1 MISSTCC
8 LLMYC
13 SSALMAGASETP
25 YVTWTPEV
33 VDALPSTE
41 SASRLTAA
49 EIETLKTAA
58 PPLPYTEITAAVR
71 QGKTGNLEP
80 TVWLGTSRGVLRKS
94 ASDARWRVMHSRHW
108 LPDDHVQ
115 DIVVTSA
122 GPVVKTAQGNVRLRQ
137 TETTLAKKMAAVND
151 AVQKH
156 HVREGLI
163 GEINL
168 KVPGDLTRGYTQ
180 YTSDNDG
187 LWTSMYVAAEA
198 FRYGATGDASAKAN
212 ARRSL
217 EALMFLHD
225 ITGISGF
232 AARSIVPI
240 DDDPKRYG
248 GEWHKSADGRWWWKG
263 DTSSDELDGHYF
275 AYGVYHDLVA
285 DESERKRIRGY
296 VKKITDHILDH
307 DYYYVGPPGKPTT
320 WGVWHP
326 DKINHDLNWYVDRGL
341 NSLEM
346 LSHLR
351 VADHIVGEAR
361 YQAAARE
368 LIDKHAYETNAIDQK
383 ILWPANAVNHSDD
396 ELAFLAYYPLVW
408 YERDARLRQV
418 YLLSLD
424 RSFQIERPERSPL
437 FNFIYAVGQQASQW
451 TDPMQRPK
459 TTLLPPESYDRTECL
474 EWFRDVHADTIIWSF
489 KNSDRRDV
497 AVALKNRHGRMT
509 SDTALPPSERRV
521 MRWNGDPY
529 ELDGGAG
536 GSVRDDG
543 AAILLPYW
551 MGMYHR
557 LID

>member
-1 MISSTCC
+1 MFAA
-8 LLMYC
+8 YC
-13 SSALMAGASETP
+13 SVLLCTNLLITGASQTP
-25 YVTWTPEV
+25 YVTWTPQSQGPMI
-33 VDALPSTE
+33 LPE
-41 SASRLTAA
+41 SLGQKLQGADLEAFKA
-49 EIETLKTAA
+49 GE
-58 PPLPYTEITAAVR
+58 PPLPYRDVTAGVR
-71 QGKTGNLEP
+71 DTDG
-80 TVWLGTSRGVLRKS
+80 TVWLGTSRGVLRKGP
-94 ASDARWRVMHSRHW
+94 ADTRWQVMHSRLW

-115 DIVVTSA
+115 DLRLTRD
-122 GPVVKTAQGNVRLRQ
+122 GPLVQTPGGTVLLRM
-137 TETTLAKKMAAVND
+137 TETTLAKKMAAVNE
-151 AVQKH
+151 AVQTH

-168 KVPGDLTRGYTQ
+168 KVPGDLSQGYTQ

-187 LWTSMYVAAEA
+187 LWTSIYVAAEA
-198 FRYGATGDASAKAN
+198 FRYGATGDPSAKTN

-232 AARSIVPI
+232 VARSIVPI
-240 DDDPKRYG
+240 ADDPKRYG
-248 GEWHKSADGRWWWKG
+248 GEWHKSADDKWWWKG

-275 AYGVYHDLVA
+275 AYGVYYDLVA
-285 DESERKRIRGY
+285 DDKEKQRIRGY

-326 DKINHDLNWYVDRGL
+326 EKINHDLKWYVDRGL

-361 YQAAARE
+361 YDAAAKE
-368 LIDKHAYETNAIDQK
+368 LVDKHSYATNSIDQK

-396 ELAFLAYYPLVW
+396 ELAFLAFYPLVW
-408 YERDARLRQV
+408 YERDEHLRQV
-418 YLLSLD
+418 YLLGLE

-437 FNFIYAVGQQASQW
+437 FNFIFAVGRQASQW
-451 TDPMQRPK
+451 TEPAQRP
-459 TTLLPPESYDRTECL
+459 TRALVPAEDYDRAACL
-474 EWFRDVHADTIIWSF
+474 DWFRDVPQDTTIWSF
-489 KNSDRRDV
+489 KNSDRQDV
-497 AVALKNRHGRMT
+497 AVALKNRHGRLA

-536 GSVRDDG
+536 GNVRDDG

>member
-1 MISSTCC
+1 MTAAA
-8 LLMYC
+8 YC
-13 SSALMAGASETP
+13 SLLLCSGLLMAGAGESPYATWVPETQGQ
-25 YVTWTPEV
+25 
-33 VDALPSTE
+33 AILPK
-41 SASRLTAA
+41 
-49 EIETLKTAA
+49 TLGQQLQGADLDGLKAGQ
-58 PPLPYTEITAAVR
+58 PPLPYRDLTAGVR
-71 QGKTGNLEP
+71 DTDGTL
-80 TVWLGTSRGVLRKS
+80 WLGTSRGVLRKGPT
-94 ASDARWRVMHSRHW
+94 DDRWQVMHSRLW

-115 DIVVTSA
+115 DLRLTKD
-122 GPVVKTAQGNVRLRQ
+122 GPLVQ
-137 TETTLAKKMAAVND
+137 TPGGTVLFRASETTLSQKMAAVNA

-168 KVPGDLTRGYTQ
+168 KVPGDLSQGYTQ
-180 YTSDNDG
+180 HTSDNDG

-198 FRYGATGDASAKAN
+198 FRYGATGDPSAKAN

-232 AARSIVPI
+232 VARSIVPI

-275 AYGVYHDLVA
+275 AYGVYYDLVA
-285 DESERKRIRGY
+285 DEAEKRRIRDY

-326 DKINHDLNWYVDRGL
+326 DKVNHDLEWYVDRGL
-341 NSLEM
+341 NSLEI

-351 VADHIVGEAR
+351 TADHIVGDPR
-361 YQAAARE
+361 YNAAAKE
-368 LIDKHAYETNAIDQK
+368 LIEKHAYATNSIDQK
-383 ILWPANAVNHSDD
+383 MLWPANAVNHSDD
-396 ELAFLAYYPLVW
+396 ELAFLAFYPLVW
-408 YERDARLRQV
+408 YERDAHLRRV
-418 YLLSLD
+418 YLTGLE

-437 FNFIYAVGQQASQW
+437 FHFIYAAGRQANRW
-451 TDPMQRPK
+451 TEPEKRP
-459 TTLLPPESYDRTECL
+459 TEAFVAPEQYDRDECL
-474 EWFRDVHADTIIWSF
+474 AWFRDVPQDTTIWSF
-489 KNSDRRDV
+489 KNSDRQDV
-497 AVALKNRHGRMT
+497 AVALKNRHGRMA

-557 LID
+557 FID